1 MRRIQINIKA
11 VQLGQITKLAQ
22 SNPRK
27 QNSTNIGMV
36 VTPKQ
41 HKQRNQNQ
49 NELYEKKKEFQE
61 LFLTLKRVYLYL
73 GCKKGQN
80 PTQNKI

>member
-36 VTPKQ
+36 VPPKQ

-49 NELYEKKKEFQE
+49 NELYEKKK
-61 LFLTLKRVYLYL
+61 
-73 GCKKGQN
+73 
-80 PTQNKI
+80 